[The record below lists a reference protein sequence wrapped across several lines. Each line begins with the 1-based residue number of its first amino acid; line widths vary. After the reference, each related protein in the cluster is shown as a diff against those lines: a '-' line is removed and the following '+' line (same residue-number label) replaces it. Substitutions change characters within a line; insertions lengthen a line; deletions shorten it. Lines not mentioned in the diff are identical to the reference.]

1 MLVESAYVMLFVK
14 HLVLN
19 LDMTPPKTNQD
30 RNTLRH
36 SSKFGMGLECCIL
49 RVPLLGVF
57 KGLGVSLKIW
67 GWKLRQETGSALQ
80 VRFPNPTCSSKL
92 PKACEAR
99 NLTRL
104 ASAWITLSIP
114 SFEKVFRM
122 VWNDMVSWLVDVSS
136 RPCLEFV
143 NYWLLIE
150 VILVI
155 SWCEECPLNENI
167 SVNLQVYPVPSN
179 QFYLG

>member
-36 SSKFGMGLECCIL
+36 SSKFGLGLECCIL
-49 RVPLLGVF
+49 RVSLGCLRASGWAW
-57 KGLGVSLKIW
+57 KSG

-136 RPCLEFV
+136 CPCLEFV

-150 VILVI
+150 VILAI
-155 SWCEECPLNENI
+155 SWCEECLLNENI
-167 SVNLQVYPVPSN
+167 SVNLQVYTVPSN